1 MTTGSK
7 YVNGLYPV
15 DTPGGTMN
23 VGMTLHTV
31 WNGGNAIQPGTP
43 RSSYPRVKR
52 PPRPRR
58 REFPT
63 EVDYLGQLQEWYT
76 WKRPRRSLV
85 LLPPQN
91 YTKVQTEH
99 HHATWWYKRGTYAPS
114 VTNSMFDP
122 WGASPPI
129 PDPSHE
135 YKVIEKL
142 RRKVYGSGFNPAVFT
157 AEGVQALDMIA
168 GACTSLVKALIAV
181 KRGDVKGAA
190 KHLAV
195 PVKSVRKAFSAKKT
209 ASDRW
214 LELQYG
220 WLPLL
225 SDLEEAGQYV
235 AELVNQTQKGRTKVV
250 GRRAWSVEETS
261 PPIATG
267 SFTRRV
273 TVFQLQYII
282 YGYVASPVYVPSLQ
296 TVATVAWEKLPW
308 SFIADWVIPIGS
320 YLAACRTAAD
330 IKGTVVKTLKS
341 SSITTEFSFGT
352 GDKFLGWH
360 ATPFGEP
367 SVRVFKIARTVSD
380 EIKPPSPTGGMATS
394 LEFLSWRR
402 AANAVALLV
411 QVFSK
416 HG

>member
-15 DTPGGTMN
+15 NTPAGLMN
-23 VGMTLHTV
+23 VGKTVNTV
-31 WNGGNAIQPGTP
+31 WNGGNAIQVGKP

-58 REFPT
+58 
-63 EVDYLGQLQEWYT
+63 VDFTSEADYVGQLREWYT
-76 WKRPRRSLV
+76 WRPARRKLT

-99 HHATWWYKRGTYAPS
+99 HYATWWYKRGTWAPA
-114 VTNSMFDP
+114 VTNSMYDP

-157 AEGVQALDMIA
+157 AEGKQAFDMIS
-168 GACTSLVKALIAV
+168 GACTGLVGALEAV
-181 KRGDVKGAA
+181 KKGDYRKAA

-195 PVKSVRKAFSAKKT
+195 PVKSVRRAFSAKKT
-209 ASDRW
+209 SADRW

-225 SDLEEAGQYV
+225 SDLEEAGQYI
-235 AELVNQTQKGRTKVV
+235 AELVNQTQAGRTKVMA
-250 GRRAWSVEETS
+250 RRAWSVEESS
-261 PPIATG
+261 PPRATG

-282 YGYVASPVYVPSLQ
+282 YGYRKSPVYVPSLQ

-308 SFIADWVIPIGS
+308 SFVADWVIPIGS
-320 YLAACRTAAD
+320 YLAACRTASD

-341 SSITTEFSFGT
+341 NSVTTEYSFGT
-352 GDKFLGWH
+352 GDKYLGWH
-360 ATPFGEP
+360 ATPYGEP
-367 SVRVFKIARTVSD
+367 SVRVFNMRRTVSE
-380 EIKPPSPTGGMATS
+380 EISPPSPVGGMATS

-402 AANAVALLV
+402 AANAVALLT

-416 HG
+416 RG